1 VNIQPNYIGGLDI
14 GGTKMTA
21 LVADADRPL
30 ARITEPTCK
39 TGDIRALP
47 EQALGMLRKVCAQ
60 AGLDLS
66 ALDRVGVSSAGPFA
80 CIDGK
85 LGLATPNICGAR
97 SRSDDLPNDWDVI
110 PLEAVL
116 REQFAHVVI
125 ENDCVAALSAE
136 RSFGAVQDEPDCVY
150 VTWSTGVGFGLCVDG
165 HILHGKHGNAG
176 HAGHMLLS
184 DHSDAVCGCGNRGDL
199 EGLISG
205 RNIGKRLMRPAP
217 EIFSAAR
224 NGDVA
229 ARAVA
234 LDAARWFG
242 RGLYN
247 VAVTLD
253 TSVFVLGGSV
263 WQHHGDWLSPLV
275 QREIESRLPALTQEV
290 SVVSAALGSLVADI
304 GALSLVMPPEWV
316 APWRQTRPWETLKV

>member
-1 VNIQPNYIGGLDI
+1 MSTQPNYIGGLDI
-14 GGTKMTA
+14 GGTKVTA
-21 LVADADRPL
+21 LVADGDRPL

-39 TGDIRALP
+39 SGDIRALP
-47 EQALGMLRKVCAQ
+47 EQTLSMLRNVCEQ
-60 AGLDLS
+60 AGLDIS

-80 CIDGK
+80 RIDGM

-97 SRSDDLPNDWDVI
+97 SRAEDLPNDWDII

-116 REQFAHVVI
+116 REQFSQVVI

-136 RSFGAVQDEPDCVY
+136 RCFGAVQDEPDCVY

-165 HILHGKHGNAG
+165 RILHGKHGNAG
-176 HAGHMLLS
+176 HAGHILLS
-184 DHSDAVCGCGNRGDL
+184 ERSDAVCGCGNRGDL

-205 RNIGKRLMRPAP
+205 RNIGKRLQRPAP

-224 NGDVA
+224 NGDQA
-229 ARAVA
+229 AHAVA
-234 LDAARWFG
+234 LEAARWFG

-253 TSVFVLGGSV
+253 TRVFVLGGSV
-263 WQHHGDWLSPLV
+263 WQHHGDWLTPIV
-275 QREIESRLPALTQEV
+275 QREIESRLPALTQGV
-290 SVVSAALGSLVADI
+290 SIVSAALGSLVADI

-316 APWRQTRPWETLKV
+316 EPWRQSRPWQSLKA